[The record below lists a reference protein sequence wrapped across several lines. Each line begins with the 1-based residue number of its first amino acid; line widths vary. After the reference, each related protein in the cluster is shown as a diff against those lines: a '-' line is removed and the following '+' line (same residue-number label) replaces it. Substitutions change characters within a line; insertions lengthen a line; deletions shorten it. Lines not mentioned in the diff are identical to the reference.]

1 MAGHNKWSK
10 IKNRKAV
17 TDAQKSKVFGKYAR
31 LISVESKKVGGDVNS
46 PSLKAVID
54 RARAENM
61 PSDNIDRA
69 VKKGAG
75 GDTGSLEQIIYES
88 YGPGGC
94 ALLIEALTDSRNRS
108 AQEIKHALSENGYE
122 LANPGSAMWAFNKT
136 NEGFESTSPIDL
148 SEDDKEKL
156 SKLIEDLDNLDDVQD
171 IYTNAN
177 E

>member
-17 TDAQKSKVFGKYAR
+17 TDGQKSKIFGKYAR
-31 LISVESKKVGGDVNS
+31 LIAVESKKVGGDANS

-61 PSDNIDRA
+61 PNDNIDRA

-75 GDTGSLEQIIYES
+75 GDTGSLEQIVYET

-94 ALLIEALTDSRNRS
+94 AILIEALTDSRNRA
-108 AQEIKHALSENGYE
+108 AQEIKHALSLNGFE
-122 LANPGSAMWAFNKT
+122 LANPGSAMWAFQKT
-136 NEGFESTSPIDL
+136 NDGFESTSPIDL
-148 SEDDKEKL
+148 SPEDKERMDKL
-156 SKLIEDLDNLDDVQD
+156 MEDLDNLEDVQD